1 MEVFFAEDVLN
12 QESLEPSYLRRSR
25 PSKEPNKLPRN
36 DLPII

>member
-1 MEVFFAEDVLN
+1 VLN